1 MLQKYGRRFLF
12 YGVGLAMGLVI
23 TKFIAKQKGA
33 EFTYLPEGRV
43 IKNLKTKKIVFHE
56 KMNCYFDHADFTEN
70 QFENLFE
77 EADLEVVF
85 SESEAQKEPYAWYQL
100 YADYQGK
107 SYGFVVENQDSII
120 QVQSFKEKGTEYK
133 CP

>member
-12 YGVGLAMGLVI
+12 YGIGLAMGLVI
-23 TKFIAKQKGA
+23 TKFVAKQKGA

-43 IKNLKTKKIVFHE
+43 IKNLKTKKIAFNE
-56 KMNCYFDHADFTEN
+56 KMDCYFGHSNFSEE
-70 QFENLFE
+70 QFEKMFV

-85 SESEAQKEPYAWYQL
+85 SESEPRKEPFAWYQL
-100 YADYQGK
+100 YADYQNK
-107 SYGFVVENQDSII
+107 VYGFIVENQDSTII
-120 QVQSFKEKGTEYK
+120 VQRFNEKGMDVN